1 MERSA
6 PRTRL
11 LRACY
16 SFLLPVARLLLRSG
30 VSFNEFAEIAR
41 VAFVEIASN
50 DYGIRGRQTNVSRVS
65 AMTGIARK
73 EVRRLRQVADQ
84 YPGSPRVELS
94 PLSDVLHRWFTDPS
108 YLTRDGRP
116 RKLRYSG
123 GPVSFSTLVKECA
136 SDLPAG
142 AIRVELIRCGA
153 VSIDK
158 SERLVAKRRHVVPE
172 ALDDRVVASIV
183 FGLRSLASTVAF
195 NCGDPP
201 KELGRIERFV
211 ESNPLKENDV
221 DEIRGRLRKRITEF
235 TEDIDDFFS
244 EVDQSTDRA
253 AKRVGVG
260 VYYYE
265 DE

>member
-1 MERSA
+1 M
-6 PRTRL
+6 
-11 LRACY
+11 
-16 SFLLPVARLLLRSG
+16 LPVARLLLRSG

-41 VAFVEIASN
+41 VAFVQIASN

-73 EVRRLRQVADQ
+73 EVRRLRQIADN

-94 PLSDVLHRWFTDPS
+94 PLSDVLHRWFTDRK
-108 YLTRDGRP
+108 YLARDGRP
-116 RKLRYSG
+116 KKLRYSG
-123 GPVSFSTLVKECA
+123 GPISFSTLVKECA
-136 SDLPAG
+136 SDLPVG

-153 VSIDK
+153 VVVDK
-158 SERLVAKRRHVVPE
+158 SERLVAERRHVVPE

-183 FGLRSLASTVAF
+183 FGLRALASTVAF

-211 ESNPLKENDV
+211 ESDPVEESDV
-221 DEIRGRLRKRITEF
+221 KEIRSQLRKRITQF
-235 TEDIDDFFS
+235 TEDIDNFFS

-253 AKRVGVG
+253 GKRVGVG

>member
-1 MERSA
+1 MERS

-16 SFLLPVARLLLRSG
+16 SFLLPIARLLLRSG

-50 DYGIRGRQTNVSRVS
+50 EYGLRGRPTNVSRVS
-65 AMTGIARK
+65 AMTGITRK
-73 EVRRLRQVADQ
+73 EVRRLRQVADR
-84 YPGSPRVELS
+84 YPDSLRVELS
-94 PLSDVLHRWFTDPS
+94 PLSDVLHRWFTDRT
-108 YLTRDGRP
+108 YLARDGRP
-116 RKLRYSG
+116 KRLRYSG
-123 GPVSFSTLVKECA
+123 GPVSFSGLVKECA
-136 SDLPAG
+136 SDLPVG

-153 VSIDK
+153 VSVDEK
-158 SERLVAKRRHVVPE
+158 ERLVAKRRHVVPE
-172 ALDDRVVASIV
+172 ALDDRVVTSIV
-183 FGLRSLASTVAF
+183 FSLRALASTVAF

-201 KELGRIERFV
+201 IELGRIERFV
-211 ESNPLKENDV
+211 ESNPLKGPDV
-221 DEIRGRLRKRITEF
+221 DEIRGRLRKRITKF

-244 EVDQSTDRA
+244 KATQSTHRA
-253 AKRVGVG
+253 DKRVGVG

>member
-1 MERSA
+1 MERSP
-6 PRTRL
+6 PRTRM
-11 LRACY
+11 LRACH

-41 VAFVEIASN
+41 VAFVEIASS

-65 AMTGIARK
+65 AMTGITRK
-73 EVRRLRQVADQ
+73 EVRRLRQVADH

-94 PLSDVLHRWFTDPS
+94 PLSDVLHRWFTNPN
-108 YLTRDGRP
+108 YLAKDGRP
-116 RKLRYSG
+116 KKLRYSG
-123 GPVSFSTLVKECA
+123 GSPSFSTLVKECA
-136 SDLPAG
+136 GDLPVG

-153 VSIDK
+153 VSVDK
-158 SERLVAKRRHVVPE
+158 SKHLVAKRRHVVPE
-172 ALDDRVVASIV
+172 VLDDRVVTSIV
-183 FGLRSLASTVAF
+183 FSLRALASTVAF

-211 ESNPLKENDV
+211 ESNPLKRKDV
-221 DEIRGRLRKRITEF
+221 DEIRGLLRKRITRF
-235 TEDIDDFFS
+235 TEDIDNYFS
-244 EVDQSTDRA
+244 EVDPSTDRA
-253 AKRVGVG
+253 DKRVGVG